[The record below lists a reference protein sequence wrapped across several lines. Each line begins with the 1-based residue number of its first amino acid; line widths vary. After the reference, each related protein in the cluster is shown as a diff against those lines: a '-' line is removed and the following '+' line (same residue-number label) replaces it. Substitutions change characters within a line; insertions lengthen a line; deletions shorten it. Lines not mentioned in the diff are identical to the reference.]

1 MPLSSV
7 SQLPFHY
14 NVQRLQ
20 LLLLKLNVDKSSCI
34 RFGPRFDANC
44 ECLISVQGGLLLWTN
59 RCKYLGVYLKSGRTV
74 RCCFDHSKCQFY
86 KAFNAIFS
94 RVGRLASEE
103 VVLNLLNVKCLP
115 VLLYGVETCRMSTH
129 DKRSLEFTV
138 TRTFMKLFRT
148 GSVTVVRDCQKFFC
162 FLPIINQ
169 IDIRTAKFLETYL
182 MSENHICQLF
192 SNRTQCAL
200 TDIFL
205 SYDSNINSSVNLR
218 NVIFNSFLG
227 DLSE

>member
-1 MPLSSV
+1 MPIL
-7 SQLPFHY
+7 
-14 NVQRLQ
+14 
-20 LLLLKLNVDKSSCI
+20 
-34 RFGPRFDANC
+34 
-44 ECLISVQGGLLLWTN
+44 
-59 RCKYLGVYLKSGRTV
+59 
-74 RCCFDHSKCQFY
+74 Y

-138 TRTFMKLFRT
+138 TRRPTFMKLFRT
-148 GSVTVVRDCQKFFC
+148 GSVTVVRGLSEILL

-205 SYDSNINSSVNLR
+205 SYYSNINSSVNLR
-218 NVIFNSFLG
+218 NVILNSFLG